1 MDDVPVPGGHVQA
14 LAQFL
19 DGVVLRGGVRFRALG
34 GGGLPVSTI
43 LRGGVRLRA
52 PGARG
57 GGGLPVS
64 TILRGR
70 GGFPVGHVLR
80 GLIDGAVHHFLRGAV
95 GLGGSALIEG
105 ARLGRF
111 DVDGGGGESLV
122 GDGAVEGI
130 GPGGVLVAHGSSWRL
145 ARAGP

>member
-19 DGVVLRGGVRFRALG
+19 DGVLLRGGVRFRALGARG

-57 GGGLPVS
+57 GGG
-64 TILRGR
+64 
-70 GGFPVGHVLR
+70 FPVDHVLR

-111 DVDGGGGESLV
+111 DVDGGGGGALV